1 MLSNETLSRIEK
13 LASDVAVRE
22 GCELYDIEFIGSGRG
37 RVLRVYI
44 DKADGVGVEDCSNVS
59 KGLNLLLDVED
70 PIPGGQYNLEVSSP
84 GLDRVL
90 SKPHHFAKAV
100 GKKVSFKLSKSLS
113 ELGFPEAKPANAKNI
128 DATILKFT
136 DGRVHVDFDGQS
148 IEFDIGAVSR
158 AKLVF
163 EIKTGTKK

>member
-13 LASDVAVRE
+13 LASEVAVRE

-84 GLDRVL
+84 GLDRTL
-90 SKPHHFAKAV
+90 TKPHHFGKAV
-100 GKKVSFKLSKSLS
+100 GKKVSFKLTQSLS
-113 ELGFPEAKPANAKNI
+113 ELGFPDAKPANAKNI
-128 DATILKFT
+128 DATILKFNENK
-136 DGRVHVDFDGQS
+136 VFVDFEGQS
-148 IEFDIGAVSR
+148 IDFDVNAVAR

-163 EIKTGTKK
+163 EIKTGMKK

>member
-1 MLSNETLSRIEK
+1 MLSVETLSKIEK
-13 LASDVAVRE
+13 IASDVAARE
-22 GCELYDIEFIGSGRG
+22 GCELYDIEFSGSGRG

-90 SKPHHFAKAV
+90 SKPFHFSKSI
-100 GKKVSFKLSKSLS
+100 GKRAALKLSQSLE
-113 ELGFPEAKPANAKNI
+113 ELGYKDAKPANAKNI
-128 DATILKFT
+128 EGTLLKFESE
-136 DGRVHVDFDGQS
+136 VLSFDFEGQHLE
-148 IEFDIGAVSR
+148 IPFKVISR
-158 AKLVF
+158 AKLLF
-163 EIKTGTKK
+163 EIKTGSKK